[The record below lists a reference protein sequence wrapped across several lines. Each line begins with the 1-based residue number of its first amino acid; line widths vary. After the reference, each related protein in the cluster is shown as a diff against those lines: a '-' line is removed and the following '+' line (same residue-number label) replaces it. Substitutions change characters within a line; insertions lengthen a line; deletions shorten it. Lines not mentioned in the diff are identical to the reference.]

1 MKRLLALLTLLGLA
15 LISCSPTQTARP
27 AAATRPAPT
36 ATPIVVV
43 VTATPERALAATNAP
58 AQEPAPTAT
67 DVPTVTPSE
76 GLDPC
81 EARTIAVYQ
90 KVAPAVVNIT
100 TKILM
105 EDFFWGVVPEEGAG
119 SGFLWDSKGDI
130 VTNYHVVEGAQS
142 IQVSFGNEVSEP
154 AEIVGVDPL
163 NDLAVI
169 RVKSVPKGVSPVV
182 PGDMSQV
189 RVGERAIAIG
199 NPFGQ
204 FGRTLTAGVVSAL
217 NRTLKTEQGV
227 MRHAIQTD
235 AAINHGNSGGPLLDS
250 SGRLIGVN
258 SAIYSPSGTSAGVGF
273 AIPVS
278 TVKRVVPVLIKQGHY
293 PHPWFGALGYEI
305 TPALAQALNLPVD
318 HGLLVAKVYPNSPA
332 DKAGIRDATRIII
345 AGNRRFLVGGDILLK
360 IDDHQLKDWD
370 DLDDYLETDTHVGET
385 VRLTILRDGREMTV
399 PVTLEERPKGL

>member
-1 MKRLLALLTLLGLA
+1 MKRIAVVLTFIAVVL
-15 LISCSPTQTARP
+15 TACAP
-27 AAATRPAPT
+27 IQAVAPT
-36 ATPIVVV
+36 ATLQPKPTSTPAIVV
-43 VTATPERALAATNAP
+43 VTATPEP
-58 AQEPAPTAT
+58 MPPKT
-67 DVPTVTPSE
+67 DVPTVAPLE
-76 GLDPC
+76 GRDPC

-90 KVAPAVVNIT
+90 RVAPAVVNIT

-119 SGFLWDSKGDI
+119 SGFLWNRDGYI

-142 IQVSFGNEVSEP
+142 IQVSFGDEVSEP
-154 AEIVGVDPL
+154 AKVVGVDPL
-163 NDLAVI
+163 DDLAVI
-169 RVKSVPKGVSPVV
+169 KVKSVPKGVDPVV

-278 TVKRVVPVLIKQGHY
+278 TVKRVVPELIQSGHY
-293 PHPWFGALGYEI
+293 PHPWFGALGYTI

-318 HGLLVAKVYPNSPA
+318 HGLLVAKMYQDSPA
-332 DKAGIRDATRIII
+332 DKAGIRGATKVVIV
-345 AGNRRFLVGGDILLK
+345 GNRRFLIGGDILLK
-360 IDDHQLKDWD
+360 VNSHKLKDWD
-370 DLDDYLETDTHVGET
+370 DLDDYLETNTHVGET
-385 VRLTILRDGREMTV
+385 VQITILRDGKEMKV